1 MAIIEL
7 KNVDKGY
14 NGVPLFKSVNLKI
27 NQGKIYGFIGPN
39 GSGKS
44 VLFKMICGFVF
55 PDEGLIYVNGKELDK
70 GKNRFPKNIGL
81 IIDRPGFIGN
91 QTGFDNLKHLS
102 LINNKI
108 TDKEIITTM
117 EMVGLQPE
125 AKQKVKNYS
134 QGMKQKLA
142 FAQAIMED
150 QDILVLDEPFNAMDE
165 DSVANTRNILKN
177 FKEKGKTI
185 LLTSHNREDINFLC
199 DEVYK
204 INGSQLKLDNSK
216 SIS

>member
-7 KNVDKGY
+7 KNVNKGY
-14 NGVPLFKSVNLKI
+14 NGISLFKSVNLNI
-27 NQGKIYGFIGPN
+27 HEGMIYGFVGPN

-55 PDEGLIYVNGKELDK
+55 PDQGLIYVNGKELDK
-70 GKNRFPKNIGL
+70 GKNRFPQNIGL
-81 IIDRPGFIGN
+81 IIDRPGFIAN
-91 QTGFDNLKHLS
+91 KTGFDNLKNLS
-102 LINNKI
+102 IIKNKI

-134 QGMKQKLA
+134 LGMKQKLA

-150 QDILVLDEPFNAMDE
+150 QDILVLDEPFNGLDE
-165 DSVANTRNILKN
+165 DSVVKTRAILKTL
-177 FKEKGKTI
+177 KEKGKTI
-185 LLTSHNREDINFLC
+185 LLTSHNREDINILC
-199 DEVYK
+199 DKVFK
-204 INGSQLKLDNSK
+204 INGSKLELDTSTL
-216 SIS
+216 S

>member
-7 KNVDKGY
+7 KNVDKAY
-14 NGVPLFKSVNLKI
+14 NGIQLFKSVNLKI
-27 NQGKIYGFIGPN
+27 NQGKIYRFIGPN
-39 GSGKS
+39 GSGKT

-70 GKNRFPKNIGL
+70 RKNRFTKNIGV

-91 QTGFDNLKHLS
+91 LIGFDNLKHLA

-108 TDKEIITTM
+108 TDKEIMITM
-117 EMVGLQPE
+117 ELVGLQPE

-134 QGMKQKLA
+134 EGMKQKLA

-185 LLTSHNREDINFLC
+185 LLRSEEHTSELQ
-199 DEVYK
+199 
-204 INGSQLKLDNSK
+204 S
-216 SIS
+216 